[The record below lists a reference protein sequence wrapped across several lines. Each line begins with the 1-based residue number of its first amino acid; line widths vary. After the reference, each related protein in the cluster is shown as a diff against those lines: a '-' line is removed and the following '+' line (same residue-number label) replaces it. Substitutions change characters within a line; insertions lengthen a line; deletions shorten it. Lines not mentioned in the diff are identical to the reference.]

1 MDKTTS
7 LRELMQSLPQELYD
21 EIYNL
26 TFTANQKV
34 LYVTRTYHPPHLT
47 RIDHNSRT
55 KFVAS
60 YYRNTT
66 FLFTRRRTFR
76 SWKRAL
82 AHFPDTAFHK
92 LYLAIVPQNRS
103 WYAGEPESLCPE
115 LGIRLEYIEAEGI
128 METMLMQEAEGDLD
142 RLP

>member
-7 LRELMQSLPQELYD
+7 LRDLMQSLPQELYN
-21 EIYNL
+21 EIYNM

-34 LYVTRTYHPPHLT
+34 LYVTRTYCPPHLT

-76 SWKRAL
+76 RWKQAL
-82 AHFPDTAFHK
+82 AHVSNTAFHK
-92 LYLAIVPQNRS
+92 LYLAIVPPNRS

-115 LGIRLEYIEAEGI
+115 LGIKLEYIGAEGI
-128 METMLMQEAEGDLD
+128 MVSHTSLSDC
-142 RLP
+142 

>member
-1 MDKTTS
+1 MDKITS
-7 LRELMQSLPQELYD
+7 LRDLMQSLPQELYD

-34 LYVTRTYHPPHLT
+34 LYVTRTYRPPHLT

-76 SWKRAL
+76 RWKRAL
-82 AHFPDTAFHK
+82 AHMSNTAFHK
-92 LYLAIVPQNRS
+92 LYVAIVPQNRS
-103 WYAGEPESLCPE
+103 WYEGEPESLCPE

-128 METMLMQEAEGDLD
+128 MVSHSSGSCC
-142 RLP
+142 